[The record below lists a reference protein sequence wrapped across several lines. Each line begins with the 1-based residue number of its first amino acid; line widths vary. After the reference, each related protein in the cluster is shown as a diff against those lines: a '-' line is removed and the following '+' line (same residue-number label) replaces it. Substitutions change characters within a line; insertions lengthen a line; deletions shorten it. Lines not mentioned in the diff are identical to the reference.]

1 MNNTIRLKQ
10 IRKQTHMTQNQVAE
24 AVGLSTRHYQKLEN
38 LQSDIKLSHIVKFC
52 KFFNVS
58 IAYFLGETDEFT
70 TYY

>member
-10 IRKQTHMTQNQVAE
+10 IRKQNHLTQNQVAE

-38 LQSDIKLSHIVKFC
+38 LQSDIKLSQIVKFC

>member
-10 IRKQTHMTQNQVAE
+10 IRKQNHMTQNQVAE

-38 LQSDIKLSHIVKFC
+38 LQSDIKLSQIVKFC

-70 TYY
+70 SYY

>member
-10 IRKQTHMTQNQVAE
+10 IRKQNHMTQNQVAE

-38 LQSDIKLSHIVKFC
+38 LQSDIKLSQIVKFC